1 MRLISSFCALACVS
15 ALPLAAVA
23 QTAAETPAPETAP
36 DTAGRTV
43 LDVTASGT
51 LTGLAAD
58 ALGPD
63 AALTVRLHGPVA
75 FDVDTA
81 DFASLE
87 IFADDPAVKLT
98 VSDTAAYDRIT
109 AVSIPAASGEP
120 AAATFTAAAASAGI
134 ATLADTAG
142 DGGTDAT
149 PQNRVISINFKYGRT
164 NTHPVVSG
172 DSVGLVPVPSAAWFN
187 AVQNKNNL
195 SEGRTETVNTYWNG
209 TETDTSLTDVTLW
222 YKAATC
228 WDYTDGVTDAFLKGY
243 LDDGQTDEGYG
254 AQINLSTIPFEM
266 YDVYVYCATDTASQK
281 FRPITIEYEDGSS
294 IVYTANGA
302 HPYGK
307 AVAGNS
313 DFGMTQQKT
322 AILNTNTL
330 LLRGLTEKTLKVRGG
345 VGSGSTPRGG
355 IAAIQVV
362 ESRSVSVKGEQTLSG
377 TLAGSSSTTH
387 AMFLLEADS
396 ALKVDSKNFNRLWII
411 GPETGTATL
420 KIAADV
426 DFSKIDLSEATNVNI
441 EFVAPQE
448 GGNTPL
454 AVTGSLQASGD
465 VTISTPVTLTVDSA
479 DVTPYWS
486 VGGSLTIAEGSS
498 LTLALPAETGVTAPA
513 VLLSAASVVGQA
525 GLQGPEGARLLNL
538 GGTALVLAAD
548 DVLCAVAS
556 GETAWADLTWT
567 RADGTEAEIAGD
579 SAVLLTLEDGSSLDI
594 AGAQT
599 VASLNLAGASAA
611 VAATLSGDGLS
622 VSEAL
627 RVIRGNVTLP
637 AGLAFDQTTS
647 GDSDADGA
655 PGDNPAFE
663 IAEGASVTLSGSGK
677 YIRKESVV
685 GGGTLIKPIGID
697 RIGFYGAGQHSLDGI
712 TLRLLGGGVKFSLG
726 TADPSMNNATVI
738 FGDGTAGTDAALCQ
752 YGWLRL
758 SGEVTF
764 DAQSAMS
771 HTTNSNA
778 RVAPISGTATR
789 LTLTG
794 PSAKRIAL
802 GESLAV
808 TLRQGETTVTL
819 ADDDNAVTVE
829 PDAVAKIDGPGF
841 AVSGIFTGTGAV
853 ELTGTGTVQVNAL
866 ADSFGGTLRVAEGSE
881 LTLPAAMLFASD
893 ASGTKPLLEIPAG
906 TAVTVNGNGGTLVQ
920 RNAVRGLG
928 EGAVLK
934 VTDSVGYNLRNAG
947 TDNVPILDNVRLEV
961 PAITASHADDPW
973 LRNATIAFTGGTSTW
988 TADSWVKADGTVTVE
1003 VPEGS
1008 TVTFDTGRAF
1018 WLGKLVKT
1026 GAGTFAVKAQNIPIE
1041 VREGR
1046 LELTWW
1052 DSGRPTDGTTVAKGA
1067 ILAMDAADTL
1077 SFGTIVG
1084 EGTIE
1089 VTGNEDGSNTV
1100 SAINMKGEAFKGTLR
1115 IAEGVTKSG
1124 DWMIPCNVELN
1135 GTAGAGLT
1143 VGNGYTLSGNGA
1155 VNGTLTFENGATLD
1169 ASAGA
1174 LTVSGLTL
1182 PDTGTVTVK
1191 VANDAQPGAPVLQL
1205 SSGTADALAAAQFTV
1220 AERDTLRVA
1229 ASGLNY
1235 VLATRMPTDGEA
1247 SVTVT
1252 KPADGSSV
1260 KWSDLQ
1266 WTVGGGTYPSAAA
1279 GATNAL
1285 ALALPEGVTV
1295 AVDETITAK
1304 SLTVTVVDGNGDGQV
1319 TDPATLLL
1327 RDDEDLAGIAET
1339 LTVTAPAVL
1348 QVPCTGTAQQ
1358 IETMDLAKVRGTGVL
1373 EISGVAGA
1381 TCSALELSTEAG
1393 EAFGGT
1399 LRIAEGVTTSGDWT
1413 IPCNVELNGTV
1424 SGTLT
1429 VPNGK
1434 RFGGSGTV
1442 TGQLKLENGYILK
1455 CGASAAQ
1462 VPLIGTEVGEGTR
1475 VFDTSVQV
1483 TGGRLWRDTAKEDFI
1498 LRLAKID
1505 NYDPAFIA
1513 DSSGYVV
1520 DPFTENDVSGLRLAA
1535 AFELDLSDLRDPGKT
1550 SGTYAWNVADNWLA
1564 PGGGN
1569 AVPGANAV
1577 VRIMVPAS
1585 RNVTVV
1591 IPPGT
1596 TAAVRAIQV
1605 IGMTGEAAGGEIG
1618 TLRWVEGDM
1627 PSGSEDVPSPT
1638 ELTSTLT
1645 AQEIRMAGPMK
1656 ITQECNVSVQYKDYW
1671 SEGAHIGSG
1680 AAHCSVWIKAGEF
1693 DTNLLLVAN
1702 TDLRVG
1708 GGSLEASVICESLNL
1723 QTQIGGTGL
1732 LKIDQNGVFTPSYIH
1747 GISKQDR
1754 LELAGG
1760 TFTVPAGGMELSDQI
1775 EVSADSTLHFAGTEL
1790 AKAILS
1796 FVDGAPR
1803 TGFSGSGTLTLTGKG
1818 TLNASNATE
1827 GSAYTGHLQFPD
1839 GNQVVC
1845 NIGQRRPAIGGAPY
1859 RIEVVRKTEEADEV
1873 RIPLY
1878 GVDTFVRPPLS
1889 DADATAGVAV
1899 VRVEKTESDGNTTI
1913 SIVPDW
1919 VGTVA
1924 EIDTSKTPA
1933 ELVLTPLGYPQ
1944 LEGGAVPGISGEA
1957 AMVLRKLANSSN
1969 RNFTVRQTTVT
1980 GDTMAFDANG
1990 VNAALLLFTNVAK
2003 KETNGSVT
2011 VAYAFGI
2018 DGITVEG
2025 DDIIVTAKV
2034 LGPGGVAAGYKDGI
2048 YVTLNRIEADDSLT
2062 QVAGLQISSDVIQE
2076 SGSVELTDEDALS
2089 GITGDGIL
2097 KFTVKATSGVE
2108 QTSDESVPDEGTDV
2122 E

>member
-23 QTAAETPAPETAP
+23 QTAAEPPAPETAP
-36 DTAGRTV
+36 DIAGRTV

-87 IFADDPAVKLT
+87 IFADDPAVKLA

-109 AVSIPAASGEP
+109 AVSLPAAASGEP

-134 ATLADTAG
+134 ATLADGDTAP
-142 DGGTDAT
+142 AVT
-149 PQNRVISINFKYGRT
+149 PQNRVISINFGYGKNT
-164 NTHPVVSG
+164 NTHPVASG

-222 YKAATC
+222 YKASTC

-243 LDDGQTDEGYG
+243 LDDGPTDEGKGYG

-281 FRPITIEYEDGSS
+281 FKPITIEYEDDSS

-498 LTLALPAETGVTAPA
+498 LTLALPADTDVTAPA

-556 GETAWADLTWT
+556 GETAWTDLTWT

-579 SAVLLTLEDGSSLDI
+579 SAVLLTLENGSSLDI

-647 GDSDADGA
+647 GDSDADDE

-819 ADDDNAVTVE
+819 AGNGNAVTVE

-841 AVSGIFTGTGAV
+841 AASGIFTGTGAV

-934 VTDSVGYNLRNAG
+934 VTDSVGYNLRSAG
-947 TDNVPILDNVRLEV
+947 TDNVPILENVRLEV
-961 PAITASHADDPW
+961 PKITASHDGDPW

-988 TADSWVKADGTVTVE
+988 TAANWVKADGTVTVE
-1003 VPEGS
+1003 VPEGR

-1018 WLGKLVKT
+1018 WREGEPKLVKT
-1026 GAGTFAVKAQNIPIE
+1026 GAGTFAVKVQNIPIE

-1046 LELTWW
+1046 LELTW
-1052 DSGRPTDGTTVAKGA
+1052 DGANRPATTVAAGA
-1067 ILAMDAADTL
+1067 TLAMASADTMSL
-1077 SFGTIVG
+1077 GNIIG
-1084 EGTIE
+1084 NGTIE
-1089 VTGNEDGSNTV
+1089 ITGSTAV
-1100 SAINMKGEAFKGTLR
+1100 SGFGMEAGNFNGTLR
-1115 IAEGVTKSG
+1115 IAEGVAKSG
-1124 DWMIPCNVELN
+1124 DWTIPCNVELN

-1143 VGNGYTLSGNGA
+1143 VGNGYTLSGTGT
-1155 VNGTLTFENGATLD
+1155 VTGTLTFEDGATLD
-1169 ASAGA
+1169 ASVGV
-1174 LTVSGLTL
+1174 LTVGGLIQ

-1191 VANDAQPGAPVLQL
+1191 VAENAAVEDAVLRL

-1229 ASGLNY
+1229 ASGSDY
-1235 VLATRMPTDGEA
+1235 VLAPRMPTGGEA

-1252 KPADGSSV
+1252 KPADGSPLN
-1260 KWSDLQ
+1260 WSDLQ
-1266 WTVGGGTYPSAAA
+1266 WTVGSDTYPSAAA

-1285 ALALPEGVTV
+1285 TLALPEGVTV

-1304 SLTVTVVDGNGDGQV
+1304 SLTVTVVDGNGDEQV
-1319 TDPATLLL
+1319 TDPAMLLL
-1327 RDDEDLAGIAET
+1327 RGDDDLAGIAET

-1358 IETMDLAKVRGTGVL
+1358 AETMDLAKVRGSGVL

-1381 TCSALELSTEAG
+1381 TCSALGLSTEAG
-1393 EAFGGT
+1393 KTFEGT
-1399 LRIAEGVTTSGDWT
+1399 LRVTEGVTKSGDWA

-1429 VPNGK
+1429 VSTGK

-1455 CGASAAQ
+1455 CGASADE
-1462 VPLIGTEVGEGTR
+1462 VPLIGTEVREGTR
-1475 VFDTSVQV
+1475 VFDTSVPT

-1498 LRLAKID
+1498 LRLAKIHEH
-1505 NYDPAFIA
+1505 DPAFIA

-1520 DPFTENDVSGLRLAA
+1520 DPFTENAVSGLRLAA
-1535 AFELDLSDLRDPGKT
+1535 AFELNLSDLRDPGKT
-1550 SGTYAWNVADNWLA
+1550 SGTYAWNVANNWLPPA
-1564 PGGGN
+1564 GKSGFPGD
-1569 AVPGANAV
+1569 ANNKDAV

-1596 TAAVRAIQV
+1596 SAAVRAIQV
-1605 IGMTGEAAGGEIG
+1605 IGMTGEAEGWKTG

-1627 PSGSEDVPSPT
+1627 SSGSDDVPSPT
-1638 ELTSTLT
+1638 KLTSTLT
-1645 AQEIRMAGPMK
+1645 TQEIRMAGPME
-1656 ITQECNVSVQYKDYW
+1656 ITQECNVSVKSAAGWTFDAY
-1671 SEGAHIGSG
+1671 IGSG
-1680 AAHCSVWIKAGEF
+1680 AASSTVWVKAGTF
-1693 DTNLLLVAN
+1693 KADNLLMENVRF
-1702 TDLRVG
+1702 TVG
-1708 GGSLEASVICESLNL
+1708 GEKNTAASVICDFLYL
-1723 QTQIGGTGL
+1723 QTQSGGSGSLTVG
-1732 LKIDQNGVFTPSYIH
+1732 QGGSFTPSYIH
-1747 GISKQDR
+1747 GISKQDS

-1760 TFTVPAGGMELSDQI
+1760 TFTVPASGMELSDQI
-1775 EVSADSTLHFAGTEL
+1775 VVSADSTLHFAGTDPTE
-1790 AKAILS
+1790 AKL
-1796 FVDGAPR
+1796 FVAGAKGA
-1803 TGFSGSGTLTLTGKG
+1803 GFSGSGTLTLTGTG
-1818 TLNASNATE
+1818 TLNASNAE
-1827 GSAYTGHLQFPD
+1827 GDSAYTGHLQFLK

-1845 NIGQRRPAIGGAPY
+1845 NIGQRRPAIGGVPY
-1859 RIEVVRKTEEADEV
+1859 RIEVVRKASDEEAAV

-1878 GVDTFVRPPLS
+1878 DADTFDMPPLS

-1899 VRVEKTESDGNTTI
+1899 SG
-1913 SIVPDW
+1913 W

-1924 EIDTSKTPA
+1924 KIDRSKTPA
-1933 ELVLTPLGYPQ
+1933 DLVLTPLGYPT
-1944 LEGGAVPGISGEA
+1944 LDGGAVPGISGEA
-1957 AMVLRKLANSSN
+1957 AMVLRELANSGN
-1969 RNFTVRQTTVT
+1969 RNFTVRQETVT
-1980 GDTMAFDANG
+1980 GEPMDFNATG

-2003 KETNGSVT
+2003 AEDDDSVT

-2018 DGITVEG
+2018 SDITVEG

-2034 LGPGGVAAGYKDGI
+2034 LGPKGAATAADFAKAVSVDLYRDGVQSTAEPSAG
-2048 YVTLNRIEADDSLT
+2048 TEAGT
-2062 QVAGLQISSDVIQE
+2062 QVFKLEG
-2076 SGSVELTDEDALS
+2076 ALS
-2089 GITGDGIL
+2089 TL
-2097 KFTVKATSGVE
+2097 KADSAATFTVKATSGVE
-2108 QTSDESVPDEGTDV
+2108 QTPDESVPDEGTDS

>member
-23 QTAAETPAPETAP
+23 QTAAEPPAPETAP
-36 DTAGRTV
+36 DIAGRTV

-109 AVSIPAASGEP
+109 AVSLPAAASGEP

-134 ATLADTAG
+134 ATLADGDTAP
-142 DGGTDAT
+142 AVT
-149 PQNRVISINFKYGRT
+149 PQNRVISINFGYGKNT
-164 NTHPVVSG
+164 NTHPVASG

-222 YKAATC
+222 YKASTC

-243 LDDGQTDEGYG
+243 LDDGPTDEGKGYG

-281 FRPITIEYEDGSS
+281 FKPITIEYEDDSS

-498 LTLALPAETGVTAPA
+498 LTLALPADTDVTAPA

-556 GETAWADLTWT
+556 GETAWTDLTWT

-579 SAVLLTLEDGSSLDI
+579 SAVLLTLENGSSLDI

-647 GDSDADGA
+647 GDSDADDE

-819 ADDDNAVTVE
+819 AGNGNAVTVE

-841 AVSGIFTGTGAV
+841 AASGIFTGTGAV

-934 VTDSVGYNLRNAG
+934 VTDSVGYNLRSAG
-947 TDNVPILDNVRLEV
+947 TDNVPILENVRLEV
-961 PAITASHADDPW
+961 PKITASHDGDPW

-988 TADSWVKADGTVTVE
+988 TAANWVKADGTVTVE
-1003 VPEGS
+1003 VPEGR

-1018 WLGKLVKT
+1018 WREGEPKLVKT
-1026 GAGTFAVKAQNIPIE
+1026 GAGTFAVKVQNIPIE

-1046 LELTWW
+1046 LELTW
-1052 DSGRPTDGTTVAKGA
+1052 DGANRPATTVAAGA
-1067 ILAMDAADTL
+1067 TLAMASADTMSL
-1077 SFGTIVG
+1077 GNIIG
-1084 EGTIE
+1084 NGTIE
-1089 VTGNEDGSNTV
+1089 ITGSTAV
-1100 SAINMKGEAFKGTLR
+1100 SGFGMEAGNFNGTLR
-1115 IAEGVTKSG
+1115 IAEGVAKSG
-1124 DWMIPCNVELN
+1124 DWTIPCNVELN

-1143 VGNGYTLSGNGA
+1143 VGNGYTLSGTGT
-1155 VNGTLTFENGATLD
+1155 VTGTLTFEDGATLD
-1169 ASAGA
+1169 ASVGV
-1174 LTVSGLTL
+1174 LTVGGLIQ

-1191 VANDAQPGAPVLQL
+1191 VAENAAVEDAVLRL

-1229 ASGLNY
+1229 ASGSDY
-1235 VLATRMPTDGEA
+1235 VLAPRMPTGGEA

-1252 KPADGSSV
+1252 KPADGSPLN
-1260 KWSDLQ
+1260 WSDLQ
-1266 WTVGGGTYPSAAA
+1266 WTVGSDTYPSAAA

-1285 ALALPEGVTV
+1285 TLALPEGVTV

-1304 SLTVTVVDGNGDGQV
+1304 SLTVTVVDGNGDEQV
-1319 TDPATLLL
+1319 TDPAMLLL
-1327 RDDEDLAGIAET
+1327 RGDDDLAGIAET

-1358 IETMDLAKVRGTGVL
+1358 AETMDLAKVRGSGVL

-1381 TCSALELSTEAG
+1381 TCSAQGLSTEAG
-1393 EAFGGT
+1393 VAFGGT

-1429 VPNGK
+1429 VSTGK

-1475 VFDTSVQV
+1475 VFDTSVPV

-1505 NYDPAFIA
+1505 DYDPAFIA

-1520 DPFTENDVSGLRLAA
+1520 DSFTENDVSSLRLAA

-1550 SGTYAWNVADNWLA
+1550 SGTYAWNVADSWIA
-1564 PGGGN
+1564 PEGGN
-1569 AVPGANAV
+1569 SVPGENDV

-1591 IPPGT
+1591 IPPD
-1596 TAAVRAIQV
+1596 ASVAVRAIQV
-1605 IGMTGEAAGGEIG
+1605 IGMTGEAEGWTTG
-1618 TLRWVEGDM
+1618 TLRWVEGKLAE
-1627 PSGSEDVPSPT
+1627 GSETVTPSAT
-1638 ELTSTLT
+1638 LSSTLT
-1645 AQEIRMAGPMK
+1645 TQEIRMAGPME
-1656 ITQECNVSVQYKDYW
+1656 ITQECNVSVK
-1671 SEGAHIGSG
+1671 SEAGWTYEARIGSG
-1680 AAHCSVWIKAGEF
+1680 AAASTVHVKAGKFEA
-1693 DTNLLLVAN
+1693 DSLIMDN
-1702 TDLRVG
+1702 TTFIVG
-1708 GGSLEASVICESLNL
+1708 GEENTAASVICDFLYL
-1723 QTQIGGTGL
+1723 QTQSGGSGSLTVG
-1732 LKIDQNGVFTPSYIH
+1732 QGGSFTPSYIQ
-1747 GISKQDR
+1747 GISSQDS
-1754 LELAGG
+1754 LKLAGG
-1760 TFTVPAGGMELSDQI
+1760 TFTVPAGGMKLSEQI

-1803 TGFSGSGTLTLTGKG
+1803 TGFSGSGTLTLTGTG

-1827 GSAYTGHLQFPD
+1827 GSAYTGHLQFD
-1839 GNQVVC
+1839 DENQVVC

-1859 RIEVVRKTEEADEV
+1859 RIEVVRKASGEESEV

-1878 GVDTFVRPPLS
+1878 GVDTFVMPPLS
-1889 DADATAGVAV
+1889 NADATAGVAV
-1899 VRVEKTESDGNTTI
+1899 S
-1913 SIVPDW
+1913 DW

-1924 EIDTSKTPA
+1924 EIVKTETSA

-1957 AMVLRKLANSSN
+1957 AMVLRKLANSGNS
-1969 RNFTVRQTTVT
+1969 NFTVRQTTVT
-1980 GDTMAFDANG
+1980 GDSMDFFDAEG

-2003 KETNGSVT
+2003 KETDGSVT

-2018 DGITVEG
+2018 SDITVEG

-2034 LGPGGVAAGYKDGI
+2034 LGPKGAATAADFAKAVSVDLYRDGVQSTAEPSAG
-2048 YVTLNRIEADDSLT
+2048 TEAGT
-2062 QVAGLQISSDVIQE
+2062 QVFKLEG
-2076 SGSVELTDEDALS
+2076 ALS
-2089 GITGDGIL
+2089 TL
-2097 KFTVKATSGVE
+2097 KADSAATFTVKATSGVE
-2108 QTSDESVPDEGTDV
+2108 QTPDESVPDEGTDS

>member
-23 QTAAETPAPETAP
+23 QTAAEPPAPETAP

-43 LDVTASGT
+43 LDVTVSGT

-98 VSDTAAYDRIT
+98 VSDTAAYARIT

-134 ATLADTAG
+134 ATLADGDTAP
-142 DGGTDAT
+142 AVT
-149 PQNRVISINFKYGRT
+149 PQNRVISINFGYGKNT
-164 NTHPVVSG
+164 NTHPVASG

-222 YKAATC
+222 YKASTC

-243 LDDGQTDEGYG
+243 LDDGPTDEGRGYG

-281 FRPITIEYEDGSS
+281 FKPITIEYEDDSS

-498 LTLALPAETGVTAPA
+498 LTLALPADTDVTAPA

-556 GETAWADLTWT
+556 GETAWTDLTWT

-579 SAVLLTLEDGSSLDI
+579 SAVLLTLENGSSLDI

-647 GDSDADGA
+647 GDSDADDE

-819 ADDDNAVTVE
+819 AGNGNAVTVE

-841 AVSGIFTGTGAV
+841 AASGIFTGTGAV

-934 VTDSVGYNLRNAG
+934 VTDSVGYNLRSAG
-947 TDNVPILDNVRLEV
+947 TDNVPILENVRLEV
-961 PAITASHADDPW
+961 PKITASHDGDPW

-988 TADSWVKADGTVTVE
+988 TAANWVKADGTVTVE
-1003 VPEGS
+1003 VPEGR

-1018 WLGKLVKT
+1018 WREGEPKLVKT
-1026 GAGTFAVKAQNIPIE
+1026 GAGTFAVKVQNIPIE

-1046 LELTWW
+1046 LELTW
-1052 DSGRPTDGTTVAKGA
+1052 DGANRPATTVAAGA
-1067 ILAMDAADTL
+1067 TLAMASADTMSL
-1077 SFGTIVG
+1077 GNITG
-1084 EGTIE
+1084 NGTIE
-1089 VTGNEDGSNTV
+1089 ITGSTAV
-1100 SAINMKGEAFKGTLR
+1100 SGFGMEAGGNFNGTLR
-1115 IAEGVTKSG
+1115 IAEGVAKSG
-1124 DWMIPCNVELN
+1124 DWTIPCNVELN

-1143 VGNGYTLSGNGA
+1143 VGNGYTLSGTGTVA
-1155 VNGTLTFENGATLD
+1155 GTLTFENGATLD
-1169 ASAGA
+1169 ASVGA
-1174 LTVSGLTL
+1174 LTVGGLVQ

-1191 VANDAQPGAPVLQL
+1191 VANDAQPGAPVLRL

-1229 ASGLNY
+1229 ASGSDY
-1235 VLATRMPTDGEA
+1235 VLALRMPTGGEA

-1252 KPADGSSV
+1252 KPDGGSSV
-1260 KWSDLQ
+1260 KWSGLQ
-1266 WTVGGGTYPSAAA
+1266 WTVGSDTYPSAAA

-1285 ALALPEGVTV
+1285 TLALPEGVTV

-1327 RDDEDLAGIAET
+1327 RGDDDLAGIAET

-1358 IETMDLAKVRGTGVL
+1358 IETMDLAKVRGSGVL
-1373 EISGVAGA
+1373 EIVAKNGTA
-1381 TCSALELSTEAG
+1381 FFSTLGLSTEAG
-1393 EAFGGT
+1393 KTFEGT
-1399 LRIAEGVTTSGDWT
+1399 LRIAEDVTKSGDWT

-1429 VPNGK
+1429 VSTGK

-1442 TGQLKLENGYILK
+1442 TGQLKLEDGYILI
-1455 CGASAAQ
+1455 CGTSAAQ
-1462 VPLIGTEVGEGTR
+1462 VPLIQG
-1475 VFDTSVQV
+1475 DPV
-1483 TGGRLWRDTAKEDFI
+1483 TGHYFNTDHTPVNGRLWRDSGAANYVIRTANTPEDSDAVYV
-1498 LRLAKID
+1498 RQ
-1505 NYDPAFIA
+1505 
-1513 DSSGYVV
+1513 SSGYLVES
-1520 DPFTENDVSGLRLAA
+1520 FSEGGFQGLRLPTAV
-1535 AFELDLSDLRDPGKT
+1535 ELDLSSLQGDTGVTSAILKWDDKSSWIIPDGEERLPGKGDT
-1550 SGTYAWNVADNWLA
+1550 
-1564 PGGGN
+1564 
-1569 AVPGANAV
+1569 

-1585 RNVTVV
+1585 RNVTLV
-1591 IPPGT
+1591 IPPGMSPT
-1596 TAAVRAIQV
+1596 PTISALDVV
-1605 IGMTGEAAGGEIG
+1605 GMTGSAADWTIG
-1618 TLRWVEGDM
+1618 TLRIVEGTVNEN
-1627 PSGSEDVPSPT
+1627 GEVVPATSF
-1638 ELTSTLT
+1638 TSTLT
-1645 AQEIRMAGPMK
+1645 TSDLLLSGPMN
-1656 ITQECNVSVQYKDYW
+1656 IIHECNIIADKD
-1671 SEGAHIGSG
+1671 SDDSSAILPAAAIGSG
-1680 AAHCSVWIKAGEF
+1680 DYGTVNIKAGILQVNGYLKLNNIAL
-1693 DTNLLLVAN
+1693 T
-1702 TDLRVG
+1702 VG
-1708 GGSLEASVICESLNL
+1708 GEEGSSAAELACTQTISSTTPEEASSD
-1723 QTQIGGTGL
+1723 GMWTGL
-1732 LKIDQNGVFTPSYIH
+1732 KIMPSATLEFVGLKDLSPADTV
-1747 GISKQDR
+1747 D
-1754 LELAGG
+1754 LAGG
-1760 TFTVPAGGMELSDQI
+1760 TLRAADVGVSVIYDEVLISAESTIDLGTNSWLMLS
-1775 EVSADSTLHFAGTEL
+1775 
-1790 AKAILS
+1790 S
-1796 FVDGAPR
+1796 FGAESDEYDV
-1803 TGFSGSGTLTLTGKG
+1803 GFSGEFKVDIVGSGTLDVTQAQGDHG
-1818 TLNASNATE
+1818 YNGYLNFVE
-1827 GSAYTGHLQFPD
+1827 GSKVTFNLGK
-1839 GNQVVC
+1839 
-1845 NIGQRRPAIGGAPY
+1845 RRPTINGKPY
-1859 RIEVVRKTEEADEV
+1859 KLAFTPTDTETEAGEVSVAVYK
-1873 RIPLY
+1873 
-1878 GVDTFVRPPLS
+1878 VDTFVIPETITV
-1889 DADATAGVAV
+1889 DGWGTAATALYDGRL
-1899 VRVEKTESDGNTTI
+1899 RVTKVGYPVESDGS
-1913 SIVPDW
+1913 SIVPVAFSDA
-1919 VGTVA
+1919 TVQA
-1924 EIDTSKTPA
+1924 
-1933 ELVLTPLGYPQ
+1933 LR
-1944 LEGGAVPGISGEA
+1944 EA
-1957 AMVLRKLANSSN
+1957 AGSPAG
-1969 RNFTVRQTTVT
+1969 NFTVNLKTVN
-1980 GDTMAFDANG
+1980 GKSLDFDAG
-1990 VNAALLLFTNVAK
+1990 AIDAAMTVFTNVAK
-2003 KETNGSVT
+2003 KETDGSVT

-2025 DDIIVTAKV
+2025 DAIIVTAKV
-2034 LGPGGVAAGYKDGI
+2034 LGPEGAATAADFAKAASVDLYRDGVQSTAEPSAGTEAGTQVFKLEGALS
-2048 YVTLNRIEADDSLT
+2048 TLEADSAAT
-2062 QVAGLQISSDVIQE
+2062 
-2076 SGSVELTDEDALS
+2076 
-2089 GITGDGIL
+2089 
-2097 KFTVKATSGVE
+2097 FTVKATSGVE
-2108 QTSDESVPDEGTDV
+2108 QTSDESVPDEGTDS

>member
-36 DTAGRTV
+36 ETAGRTV

-120 AAATFTAAAASAGI
+120 AAAAFTAAAASAGI

-142 DGGTDAT
+142 DGGTIPNHLSVNVKGNVDEISGTSSASGLA
-149 PQNRVISINFKYGRT
+149 PWRFNDSEWVNAEGNRDTTIT
-164 NTHPVVSG
+164 VSG
-172 DSVGLVPVPSAAWFN
+172 ATFKVASVGGIWSLSYSDGMDRIASQISRLGAMGDGYRDGEWTIEASDIPYNEYSLILYLATDNPDKTWSRTKLTQSGSDTYYYYADENDQRVLKSDGNDGTTWGSTTDIATDGRAAYVGRDIMVIPGLSGSSFTFN
-187 AVQNKNNL
+187 L
-195 SEGRTETVNTYWNG
+195 DG
-209 TETDTSLTDVTLW
+209 TSGTDVKRGGLFGFQVVKSRDIKIEDNVADAQLSSFDVVGDKNG
-222 YKAATC
+222 YL
-228 WDYTDGVTDAFLKGY
+228 TDAFVTATLGAGRTLTIDTSAFYHLTLKGP
-243 LDDGQTDEGYG
+243 D
-254 AQINLSTIPFEM
+254 
-266 YDVYVYCATDTASQK
+266 AS
-281 FRPITIEYEDGSS
+281 E
-294 IVYTANGA
+294 
-302 HPYGK
+302 
-307 AVAGNS
+307 
-313 DFGMTQQKT
+313 
-322 AILNTNTL
+322 
-330 LLRGLTEKTLKVRGG
+330 
-345 VGSGSTPRGG
+345 
-355 IAAIQVV
+355 
-362 ESRSVSVKGEQTLSG
+362 
-377 TLAGSSSTTH
+377 
-387 AMFLLEADS
+387 
-396 ALKVDSKNFNRLWII
+396 
-411 GPETGTATL
+411 GTATL
-420 KIAADV
+420 QIAADV

-441 EFVAPQE
+441 KFVAPQE

-465 VTISTPVTLTVDSA
+465 VTISTPVTLTVDGA
-479 DVTPYWS
+479 DVTPYWA

-498 LTLALPAETGVTAPA
+498 LKVAVAEGVTLPNPYRVIQANTISVASGGALATPDGSSYKAVLVGSDAVWVISNNSIWPAVPVNTQTWTDLRQKAWVTEGGGSVSPVQITTESSVVLELVDGATLTVNDSILNSGTVSELALRVT
-513 VLLSAASVVGQA
+513 
-525 GLQGPEGARLLNL
+525 N
-538 GGTALVLAAD
+538 GGTATIVVDADCRFPFAKTTVAVGTVRVEGAAELGAVTISEGAHLTLPTASQMTATSVSGGGVLELGPESATETGATVNFPIDIAELIARNCTISGSTLTVANQVTVAAGTVKLPKD
-548 DVLCAVAS
+548 AVFATETRGVKPVL
-556 GETAWADLTWT
+556 
-567 RADGTEAEIAGD
+567 EIAGGAT
-579 SAVLLTLEDGSSLDI
+579 AV
-594 AGAQT
+594 
-599 VASLNLAGASAA
+599 V
-611 VAATLSGDGLS
+611 
-622 VSEAL
+622 
-627 RVIRGNVTLP
+627 
-637 AGLAFDQTTS
+637 
-647 GDSDADGA
+647 
-655 PGDNPAFE
+655 
-663 IAEGASVTLSGSGK
+663 
-677 YIRKESVV
+677 
-685 GGGTLIKPIGID
+685 
-697 RIGFYGAGQHSLDGI
+697 
-712 TLRLLGGGVKFSLG
+712 
-726 TADPSMNNATVI
+726 
-738 FGDGTAGTDAALCQ
+738 DAAN
-752 YGWLRL
+752 
-758 SGEVTF
+758 T
-764 DAQSAMS
+764 
-771 HTTNSNA
+771 
-778 RVAPISGTATR
+778 
-789 LTLTG
+789 
-794 PSAKRIAL
+794 
-802 GESLAV
+802 
-808 TLRQGETTVTL
+808 
-819 ADDDNAVTVE
+819 
-829 PDAVAKIDGPGF
+829 
-841 AVSGIFTGTGAV
+841 
-853 ELTGTGTVQVNAL
+853 
-866 ADSFGGTLRVAEGSE
+866 
-881 LTLPAAMLFASD
+881 
-893 ASGTKPLLEIPAG
+893 
-906 TAVTVNGNGGTLVQ
+906 TLVQ
-920 RNAVRGLG
+920 RNTIRGTNANATLRVTNSSGYSLRGG
-928 EGAVLK
+928 EIL
-934 VTDSVGYNLRNAG
+934 AG
-947 TDNVPILDNVRLEV
+947 DASAPLSDPLLDNVRLEV
-961 PAITASHADDPW
+961 PAITASHAGDPW

-988 TADSWVKADGTVTVE
+988 TAANWVKADGTVTVD

-1008 TVTFDTGRAF
+1008 TVTFDTSRAF

-1041 VREGR
+1041 VCEGR

-1052 DSGRPTDGTTVAKGA
+1052 DRGRPTDGTTVAKGA
-1067 ILAMDAADTL
+1067 ILAMDAAGTL
-1077 SFGTIVG
+1077 SFGTIAG

-1089 VTGNEDGSNTV
+1089 VTESESGSNTV
-1100 SAINMKGEAFKGTLR
+1100 SAIEMAGEAFGGTLR

-1135 GTAGAGLT
+1135 GT
-1143 VGNGYTLSGNGA
+1143 
-1155 VNGTLTFENGATLD
+1155 
-1169 ASAGA
+1169 
-1174 LTVSGLTL
+1174 
-1182 PDTGTVTVK
+1182 
-1191 VANDAQPGAPVLQL
+1191 
-1205 SSGTADALAAAQFTV
+1205 
-1220 AERDTLRVA
+1220 
-1229 ASGLNY
+1229 
-1235 VLATRMPTDGEA
+1235 
-1247 SVTVT
+1247 
-1252 KPADGSSV
+1252 
-1260 KWSDLQ
+1260 
-1266 WTVGGGTYPSAAA
+1266 
-1279 GATNAL
+1279 
-1285 ALALPEGVTV
+1285 
-1295 AVDETITAK
+1295 
-1304 SLTVTVVDGNGDGQV
+1304 
-1319 TDPATLLL
+1319 
-1327 RDDEDLAGIAET
+1327 
-1339 LTVTAPAVL
+1339 
-1348 QVPCTGTAQQ
+1348 
-1358 IETMDLAKVRGTGVL
+1358 
-1373 EISGVAGA
+1373 
-1381 TCSALELSTEAG
+1381 
-1393 EAFGGT
+1393 
-1399 LRIAEGVTTSGDWT
+1399 
-1413 IPCNVELNGTV
+1413 V

-1429 VPNGK
+1429 VSTGK